1 MNDRLKR
8 LIVETKGAF
17 RTPTLK
23 QKEAYGRL
31 SHTFCA
37 ASMIGAVTVIFTET
51 HATMFVL
58 AKIAALIFWG
68 VLLFWTGAILSKGE

>member
-1 MNDRLKR
+1 MSALKR
-8 LIVETKGAF
+8 LIEETKGAL
-17 RTPTLK
+17 RAPTIQ

-37 ASMIGAVTVIFTET
+37 ASMIGAITVMFTEKD
-51 HATMFVL
+51 ASLPVL

-68 VLLFWTGAILSKGE
+68 VLLFWTGALLSKGE

>member
-1 MNDRLKR
+1 MSALKR
-8 LIVETKGAF
+8 LIEETKGAL
-17 RTPTLK
+17 RAPTMK

-37 ASMIGAVTVIFTET
+37 ASMIGAITVMFTEKD
-51 HATMFVL
+51 ASLPVL

-68 VLLFWTGAILSKGE
+68 VLLFWTGALLSTGE

>member
-1 MNDRLKR
+1 MTERLKM
-8 LIVETKGAF
+8 LLVETSSAF

-37 ASMIGAVTVIFTET
+37 ASMIGAVSVVFAET
-51 HATMFVL
+51 HATLFVI
-58 AKIAALIFWG
+58 AKIAALVFWG
-68 VLLFWTGAILSKGE
+68 MLLFCTGAILSKGE

>member
-1 MNDRLKR
+1 MNERPKKL
-8 LIVETKGAF
+8 LVETMSAF

-51 HATMFVL
+51 HAALFVL

-68 VLLFWTGAILSKGE
+68 VLLFWTGAILSKGQ

>member
-1 MNDRLKR
+1 MNNRLEKLFAEMR
-8 LIVETKGAF
+8 GALS
-17 RTPTLK
+17 TPTLK

-37 ASMIGAVTVIFTET
+37 ASLIGAVAVIFTEA
-51 HATMFVL
+51 HATLLVQS
-58 AKIAALIFWG
+58 KIAALVFWG